1 MSTIPLNPVAAL
13 STKTSRKVLVRTLMS
28 SGIGSM
34 INSMAALLMASALM
48 VLDVIGERNG
58 RWYAEHLQSF
68 SENAGRDDA

>member
-1 MSTIPLNPVAAL
+1 
-13 STKTSRKVLVRTLMS
+13 
-28 SGIGSM
+28 
-34 INSMAALLMASALM
+34 MAALLMASALM